1 MKLDVVMAP
10 VLLPNGDEQQG
21 CVCAVVDVLRAT
33 STIITALA
41 SGAAAVYPCLSVDE
55 ARSRAGAIP
64 GDRRLLGGEER
75 GKSIPGFDLGNSPLE
90 YLVPGTVVGKEI
102 FFYTTNGTGAIRRA
116 HSACG
121 GPIYIAALI
130 NASAAASKIVAAT
143 LAVQAAGIAIVCSG
157 SYGKPSAEDVFCAG
171 LIIDHLGGM
180 LGGNGVSTELT
191 DAAGIAAGF
200 AAGNRQHPSDVLGSS
215 EHGSYL
221 RTIGFE
227 EDIEFAS
234 RLDTYDVVPVFDG
247 DRISCG

>member
-10 VLLPNGDEQQG
+10 VLLDGDELQG

-33 STIITALA
+33 STIITAMA
-41 SGAAAVYPCLSVDE
+41 SGAVAVYPCLSVDE
-55 ARSRAGAIP
+55 ARSRAGVIP
-64 GDRRLLGGEER
+64 GGRRLLGGEER
-75 GKSIPGFDLGNSPLE
+75 GRPIRGFDLGNSPLE
-90 YLVPGTVVGKEI
+90 YLAPDAVEGREI

-121 GPIYIAALI
+121 GPVYIAALT
-130 NASAAASKIVAAT
+130 NASSVASKMAAAAA
-143 LAVQAAGIAIVCSG
+143 AAQAAGIAIVCSG

-171 LIIDHLGGM
+171 LIIDLLSGM

-200 AAGNRQHPSDVLGSS
+200 AAGNRQRRSDVLAAS

-247 DRISCG
+247 DRISRG